1 MRIISLLLT
10 ILLCCFSSFA
20 QQKEKPNQALLANTL
35 NVHIDYLNFIAK
47 KSGHGRKLLNYLA
60 FNQNLNRKVAKSYKP
75 SSQKTS
81 KYQLRVPRFNKPA
94 KMFSYDLKK
103 KESLLKEARLL
114 QENIPII
121 ERSKIISLF
130 DSIKNNIE
138 NFAVIHKNIYDLT
151 KDAPL
156 VSNNQKIIN
165 SVYSNLAKLDN
176 TEGVIRKLNYEFEN
190 LVHNVYR
197 KYFPVASNNNSWLI
211 SAKKMQ
217 MAIDTARLYL
227 KKIRVQDVSSTKL
240 VDTVGLSKLLN
251 QLKNNRNR
259 NLQGIHTHTYETVH
273 SIHDDYDMFGNVLR
287 KFIKGIS
294 CSSCLSKNKN
304 KKRDIS
310 RLYNYAYY
318 DLNSAIA
325 YYNNFATSSA
335 ETKYMKVAP
344 QFLLHKIIDF
354 GWYDMES
361 QPNQPTPTIEN
372 LFIESY
378 AFNHTVLL
386 LDVSR
391 SMNHYTKLPLI
402 KSSVKQLSLHL
413 RKNDRLSV
421 VIYSNDAKAIMTDV
435 SFTDSKSIA
444 LLEKLSSN
452 GKTNAAKGL
461 DLAFEIGRSKF
472 ITNGN
477 NRIILATDGDF
488 ALTEKSF
495 NQVKQGAKEN
505 IVLSVFGFGKRIANE
520 KQLKKLAEVGMGH
533 YQKITIKNSLEAII
547 KELTAVRRKG
557 F

>member
-20 QQKEKPNQALLANTL
+20 QQKEKQNQALLANTL

-47 KSGHGRKLLNYLA
+47 KNGYGRKLLNYLT
-60 FNQNLNRKVAKSYKP
+60 FNQRFNEKVTKSYK
-75 SSQKTS
+75 SSIEKSS
-81 KYQLRVPRFNKPA
+81 KYQLKTPRFNKPA

-103 KESLLKEARLL
+103 KESLLEKVRSL
-114 QENIPII
+114 QENIPITDRYKVI
-121 ERSKIISLF
+121 TLF

-151 KDAPL
+151 KDAP
-156 VSNNQKIIN
+156 VIANNQKIIN
-165 SVYSNLAKLDN
+165 SVYLNLTKLDN
-176 TEGVIRKLNYEFEN
+176 AEELIRKLNYEFEN

-197 KYFPVASNNNSWLI
+197 KHFPVTSNNNSWLL
-211 SAKKMQ
+211 SAKEME
-217 MAIDTARLYL
+217 MAIDTARVYL
-227 KKIRVQDVSSTKL
+227 KKIRAQEISSTKL

-251 QLKNNRNR
+251 QLKSNRNK
-259 NLQGIHTHTYETVH
+259 NLQGIHPYTYETVH
-273 SIHDDYDMFGNVLR
+273 SIHDDYDMFGSVLR

-294 CSSCLSKNKN
+294 CSSCLSNKKT

-318 DLNSAIA
+318 DLNSAVT
-325 YYNNFATSSA
+325 YYNNFANSSS
-335 ETKYMKVAP
+335 ETKYMKVTP

-354 GWYDMES
+354 GWYDMEP
-361 QPNQPTPTIEN
+361 QPNQPMPTIEN

-402 KSSVKQLSLHL
+402 KNSIKQLSLHL

-421 VIYSNDAKAIMTDV
+421 VIYSNDAKAIMTNV

-461 DLAFEIGRSKF
+461 DLALEIGRSKF
-472 ITNGN
+472 IANGN

-488 ALTEKSF
+488 ALTPKSF
-495 NQVKQGAKEN
+495 DQVKQGAKEN
-505 IVLSVFGFGKRIANE
+505 IVLSVFGFGKRVANE
-520 KQLKKLAEVGMGH
+520 KQLKKLAEVGAGH

-547 KELTAVRRKG
+547 KELTAVKRKDL
-557 F
+557 